1 MRVLVFGDSITQGFW
16 DLDGGWVS
24 RLRRTYDKQM
34 IDGVNDDPPTLFNLG
49 VSGDSSDDIVA
60 RFESETKARK
70 NNESLAIVIAVGVN
84 DSRTKADVEFSNT
97 ERYHD
102 NLRQIWQLAKQ
113 FTDKV
118 LFVGLTPCVESRTT
132 PVSWG
137 DTGYTNS
144 RIQEFDKTLRDFCE
158 QNNAAF
164 VEVFE
169 PFQAKQQATELLPD
183 GLHPNDAGHQ
193 LIADIVGPKI
203 EELVQ

>member
-1 MRVLVFGDSITQGFW
+1 MRVLIFGDSITQGFW

-34 IDGVNDDPPTLFNLG
+34 IDGVDDDPPTLFNLG
-49 VSGDSSDDIVA
+49 VSGDSSDDILA
-60 RFESETKARK
+60 RFENEVKARK

-84 DSRTKADVEFSNT
+84 DSRTKAGVEFSNT
-97 ERYHD
+97 KRYHD
-102 NLRQIWQLAKQ
+102 NLQQIWQAARQ

-137 DTGYTNS
+137 DTGYTND
-144 RIQEFDKTLRDFCE
+144 RILTFDKTLRDFCE
-158 QNNAAF
+158 SNKAAF
-164 VEVFE
+164 VGIFE
-169 PFQAKQQATELLPD
+169 PFQIKQQADELLPD

-203 EELVQ
+203 AELVQ